1 MREAM
6 RNGAPAGWG
15 GALALLCATVLLG
28 ALDPAMAQT
37 PGLGQP
43 GRGGINF
50 QVAASPIMEFIH
62 WFHNAFLLPII
73 VLISIFVAG
82 LLLWCVFRFSEKR
95 NPVASKVTHHVGL
108 EVAWT
113 VIPVFI
119 LIIIAV
125 PSFRLLYQQLT
136 IPRSDVTIKAIAST
150 WKWSYEYP
158 DNGNFSFVS
167 TMQTE
172 QEINERVARG
182 TPRSEVPR
190 LLAVDNEVVVPVNKI
205 VRVQVTSSDV
215 IHAFALP
222 SFGVKIDAVP
232 GRLNETWFQAT
243 REGIYYGQ
251 CSELCGKDHAFMP
264 IAIRV
269 VSEQAYAAWLEE
281 AKKKFA
287 SAEQPTTAVAAA
299 DLPAA
304 R

>member
-43 GRGGINF
+43 EPGGINF

-222 SFGVKIDAVP
+222 SFGVKVDAVP

-243 REGIYYGQ
+243 REGIFYGQ

-287 SAEQPTTAVAAA
+287 SAEQPATTVAAA

>member
-43 GRGGINF
+43 EPGGINF

>member
-43 GRGGINF
+43 EPGGINF

-222 SFGVKIDAVP
+222 SFGVKVDAVP

>member
-6 RNGAPAGWG
+6 RTGAPTGRSG
-15 GALALLCATVLLG
+15 VLALLCAAALLG

-43 GRGGINF
+43 EPGGINF

-82 LLLWCVFRFSEKR
+82 LLLWCMFRFSEKR

-172 QEINERVARG
+172 QEIAERVARG
-182 TPRSEVPR
+182 TPRHEVPR

-205 VRVQVTSSDV
+205 IRVQVTSSDV
-215 IHAFALP
+215 IHAFAMP

-287 SAEQPTTAVAAA
+287 SVEQPATTVAAA

>member
-43 GRGGINF
+43 EPGGINF

-73 VLISIFVAG
+73 VLISIFVDG